1 MFFDKCTCLLN
12 KKLIFLDAKIIDW
25 QMCSGSDPI
34 VDISSI
40 LFFGTNQDSVEANLD
55 KYLKIYFDTFDDT
68 CKTFS
73 IDCPFTSDDLK
84 RKFNEKAYKFLF
96 TISLYIC
103 YLSGEK
109 PMKRTLWILKKL
121 VQLLHYD

>member
-1 MFFDKCTCLLN
+1 MYLFIKEKVN
-12 KKLIFLDAKIIDW
+12 FLDAKIIDW
-25 QMCSGSDPI
+25 QMCSGADPI

-55 KYLKIYFDTFDDT
+55 NYLKTYFDTFEDT

-73 IDCPFTSDDLK
+73 IECPLTFDDLK
-84 RKFNEKAYKFLF
+84 WKFDSKAYKFLF

-121 VQLLHYD
+121 VKGSTL

>member
-1 MFFDKCTCLLN
+1 
-12 KKLIFLDAKIIDW
+12 
-25 QMCSGSDPI
+25 MCSGADPI

-55 KYLKIYFDTFDDT
+55 KYLKTYFDAFENT
-68 CKTFS
+68 CKTFGT
-73 IDCPFTSDDLK
+73 DCPFTFEDLK
-84 RKFNEKAYKFLF
+84 RKFNEKAYGFLF

-121 VQLLHYD
+121 VRGSST